1 MVHRQKNKHPFSFVT
16 IYTGTIQ
23 IIFSFMDQKENQNH
37 LSIQILTKYIVRR
50 MTESLNFK
58 RIIKCTF
65 KVESKV
71 QVFDQEKENYVVTML
86 TKF

>member
-1 MVHRQKNKHPFSFVT
+1 
-16 IYTGTIQ
+16 
-23 IIFSFMDQKENQNH
+23 
-37 LSIQILTKYIVRR
+37 

-71 QVFDQEKENYVVTML
+71 QVFDQEKENYVVSVL
-86 TKF
+86 TQF